1 MKRIVDLVRSAPAL
15 LRYFGAPGPAMRVL
29 PHVVET
35 LFKHFNIKLLE
46 NVWDMQKGRVFMDKE

>member
-15 LRYFGAPGPAMRVL
+15 LRYFGAPGPAMRIL

-35 LFKHFNIKLLE
+35 LFKHFKIKLSE
-46 NVWDMQKGRVFMDKE
+46 NV